1 MYMYNHV
8 HVQLHMF
15 TCTCVCVYTRMYME
29 IHSLPMGEL
38 TPLTLFGVRSD
49 CAKLYFRL
57 ASTCSLT
64 SYMYRYPEAV
74 AIQRH
79 ESNGRIDVIRSLLIS

>member
-1 MYMYNHV
+1 
-8 HVQLHMF
+8 
-15 TCTCVCVYTRMYME
+15 
-29 IHSLPMGEL
+29 MGEL